1 MALSNA
7 ERQRR
12 YRERKRSQQPADQPL
27 RSSPGAQATTPV
39 VTSNAVTDAP
49 ELGPRGLRLWRQVAA
64 EPGELKPGER
74 VLLEE
79 ACRVADRLDV
89 IDRILRGD
97 EDAWMRLHSAN
108 DDGSIVKVVLNQAL
122 AEARQQ
128 QGALKTLLAELRQ
141 SRAAGG
147 KQPAGGR
154 KAPTAGSGGGGVGG
168 GGITDLTARIAR
180 RAQPAG

>member
-1 MALSNA
+1 MGLSNA

-12 YRERKRSQQPADQPL
+12 YRERKREQQRADQAKGGSTPPL
-27 RSSPGAQATTPV
+27 AAAPA
-39 VTSNAVTDAP
+39 VTRNAVTDAP
-49 ELGPRGLRLWRQVAA
+49 DLGPRGLRLWQQVAA

-97 EDAWMRLHSAN
+97 EDAWLRLHSAN

-128 QGALKTLLAELRQ
+128 QIALKALLAELRQ
-141 SRAAGG
+141 SRTAG

-154 KAPTAGSGGGGVGG
+154 KAPAAGSGGGGVGG

-180 RAQPAG
+180 RAQPTG

>member
-1 MALSNA
+1 MGLSNA

-12 YRERKRSQQPADQPL
+12 YRERKREQQRADQAKGGSTPPL
-27 RSSPGAQATTPV
+27 AAAPA
-39 VTSNAVTDAP
+39 VTGNAVTDAP
-49 ELGPRGLRLWRQVAA
+49 ELGSRGLRLWQQVAA
-64 EPGELKPGER
+64 EPGELKPSER

-128 QGALKTLLAELRQ
+128 QIALKTLLAELRQ
-141 SRAAGG
+141 SRSAGG

-180 RAQPAG
+180 RAQPTG